1 MTSPQ
6 SSNAAATIQLE
17 IQGYTDS
24 QGREEMNLALSQSR
38 AESVLNELRARRVI
52 TGSFKAV
59 GYGEENPVADNGT
72 EAGREANRRIEFRL
86 IRPDTVDTPE
96 QTTLETTSQS
106 VDTDASQTPRRK
118 RYRMSRFEFVL
129 ATAIIL
135 FVAFCMGWFANW
147 LLHRFTR
154 VAADDVAQLDRMSQ
168 ELHEAEETRDQ
179 AITYLQQR
187 EAELTNQLA
196 QTEAE
201 LRAAM
206 DGLRDARHEAE
217 EMRAYIESLRAG

>member
-1 MTSPQ
+1 MSNPQ
-6 SSNAAATIQLE
+6 
-17 IQGYTDS
+17 
-24 QGREEMNLALSQSR
+24 
-38 AESVLNELRARRVI
+38 
-52 TGSFKAV
+52 
-59 GYGEENPVADNGT
+59 
-72 EAGREANRRIEFRL
+72 
-86 IRPDTVDTPE
+86 
-96 QTTLETTSQS
+96 
-106 VDTDASQTPRRK
+106 
-118 RYRMSRFEFVL
+118 FVV
-129 ATAIIL
+129 ATAVML
-135 FVAFCMGWFANW
+135 FFAFCVGWFANW
-147 LLHRFTR
+147 LVHRFSR

-217 EMRAYIESLRAG
+217 ELRMAANRARSQS

>member
-1 MTSPQ
+1 
-6 SSNAAATIQLE
+6 
-17 IQGYTDS
+17 
-24 QGREEMNLALSQSR
+24 MNGFQ
-38 AESVLNELRARRVI
+38 
-52 TGSFKAV
+52 FK
-59 GYGEENPVADNGT
+59 
-72 EAGREANRRIEFRL
+72 
-86 IRPDTVDTPE
+86 
-96 QTTLETTSQS
+96 
-106 VDTDASQTPRRK
+106 
-118 RYRMSRFEFVL
+118 L

-179 AITYLQQR
+179 AVTYLQQR
-187 EAELTNQLA
+187 EAELTNQLS

-206 DGLRDARHEAE
+206 DGLRDARREAE
-217 EMRAYIESLRAG
+217 EMRAYIESQMAG